1 MEHVTV
7 QPGPSTDDASLVVA
21 IANGDKAAF
30 AMLYERYFDAVHAH
44 CFRLSGSSAAA
55 DDLTAMVFLECWRRR
70 DRFRLVEGSARP
82 WLHGVA
88 FNVVR
93 NYWRMT
99 RRYRSALERLLARSQ
114 GEFATPDSTDQIVD
128 RVAAEERIRAVRKA
142 LATLPRRERDV
153 IEVCLAGDLGHE
165 EAAQMLGIP
174 VGTLKSRL
182 ARGLA
187 RLRATDEVGR
197 QRAEVQ

>member
-1 MEHVTV
+1 MERMTEH
-7 QPGPSTDDASLVVA
+7 PAPSPDDASLVVA
-21 IANGDKAAF
+21 IAHGDKAAF
-30 AMLYERYFDAVHAH
+30 ATLYERYFDAVHAH
-44 CFRLSGSSAAA
+44 CFRLSGSSVVA

-70 DRFRLVEGSARP
+70 SEFRLVEGSARP

-88 FNVVR
+88 FNVIR

-99 RRYRSALERLLARSQ
+99 RRYRAALERLLARSRS
-114 GEFATPDSTDQIVD
+114 EFAAPDSTDQVVD
-128 RVAAEERIRAVRKA
+128 RVAAEQRIRAVRRA
-142 LATLPRRERDV
+142 LASLPKRERDV
-153 IEVCLAGDLGHE
+153 IEVCVAGDLGHE
-165 EAAQMLGIP
+165 EAAVMLGIP